1 MPNPTRSRLHPSV
14 RTILMGALAALLAV
28 GCASGPKYGAAR
40 RKKKSCDCPHWNQR
54 TAPRPPGQGAL
65 HAAIDPPPDD
75 PRQ

>member
-1 MPNPTRSRLHPSV
+1 MRHAPRT
-14 RTILMGALAALLAV
+14 RTIPSLRAVLIGAFAALLLV

-54 TAPRPPGQGAL
+54 PAPRAPGQEAV

-75 PRQ
+75 PRE